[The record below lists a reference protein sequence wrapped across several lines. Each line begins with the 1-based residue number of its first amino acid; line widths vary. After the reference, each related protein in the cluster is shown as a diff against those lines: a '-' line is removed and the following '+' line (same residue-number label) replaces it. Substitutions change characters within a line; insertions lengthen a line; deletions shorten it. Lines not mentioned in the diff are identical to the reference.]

1 MAATPSHPPASHP
14 PASYPPALATGE
26 HGGDGR
32 RLAEALGVTPCA
44 VLDLSASLNPLAPPV
59 GRLLTKLVDEAGRYP
74 DPAYATAAFAEA
86 IGVGPGRLLLTN
98 GGSEAI
104 ALVSAELR
112 RAVVVEPEFSLWRRH
127 LQQVLAPGTPRVG
140 RVRSNPN
147 NPTGALAGDHEV
159 AAVWDEAFYAL
170 ATGHWTRG
178 DADRGATVV
187 GSLTKLFACPGL
199 RLGYVLAPGPELLG
213 RLARRQPAWSVSSLA
228 LAALPALVEDAPLTE
243 WAQGVARL
251 RSELAALFEAA
262 GFRVESRDAP
272 WVLVA
277 EAAWLRPGLARE
289 AVLVRDCAN
298 FGLPG
303 WVRVAVPAEPGL
315 ERLARALD
323 KVLDEGPPPRPPGL
337 EG

>member
-1 MAATPSHPPASHP
+1 MAAPLSCPQ
-14 PASYPPALATGE
+14 ALAPGE

-32 RLAEALGVTPCA
+32 RLAEALGVPPSA

-59 GRLLTKLVDEAGRYP
+59 GRLLAKLVDEVGRYP
-74 DPAYATAAFAEA
+74 DPTYATAALAEA
-86 IGVGPGRLLLTN
+86 IGVEAGRLLLTN

-104 ALVSAELR
+104 ALVSAEMR

-127 LQQVLAPGTPRVG
+127 LEEVVAPGTPRAG

-147 NPTGALAGDHEV
+147 NPTGALAGEDEV

-199 RLGYVLAPGPELLG
+199 RLGYVLAPGAGLVG
-213 RLARRQPAWSVSSLA
+213 HLARRQPAWPVSSLA
-228 LAALPALVEDAPLTE
+228 LAALPALVEGAHLAE
-243 WAQGVARL
+243 WAQGIAEL
-251 RSELAALFEAA
+251 RSELAALFEAT

-272 WVLVA
+272 WVLVDGGP
-277 EAAWLRPGLARE
+277 WLRPALARQ

-303 WVRVAVPAEPGL
+303 WVRVAVPGEAGL
-315 ERLARALD
+315 ERLAQALD
-323 KVLDEGPPPRPPGL
+323 QALGEGPPPRAPGL

>member
-1 MAATPSHPPASHP
+1 MKPVVPGPPEVLEAS
-14 PASYPPALATGE
+14 E

-32 RLAEALGVTPCA
+32 RLAEALGVDPSA
-44 VLDLSASLNPLAPPV
+44 VLDLSASLNPLAPRI
-59 GRLLTKLVDEAGRYP
+59 GALLAEVVDEAGRYP
-74 DPAYATAAFAEA
+74 DPTYATAAFADVLGVEA
-86 IGVGPGRLLLTN
+86 GRLLLTN

-104 ALVSAELR
+104 ALVSVELR
-112 RAVVVEPEFSLWRRH
+112 RAVVVGPEFSLWRRH
-127 LQQVLAPGTPRVG
+127 LEEVVAPGTPGVG

-147 NPTGALAGDHEV
+147 NPTGALAGEEEV
-159 AAVWDEAFYAL
+159 AVVWDEAFYPL

-199 RLGYVLAPGPELLG
+199 RLGYLLAPSPELM
-213 RLARRQPAWSVSSLA
+213 RRFARRQPAWSVSSLA
-228 LAALPALVEDAPLTE
+228 LAALPALLNDAPLPE
-243 WAQGVARL
+243 WAQGIALL
-251 RSELAALFEAA
+251 RSQLMALFQVA
-262 GFRVESRDAP
+262 GFSVDSRDAP

-277 EAAWLRPGLARE
+277 GAAWLRPALARQ

-303 WVRVAVPAEPGL
+303 SVRVAVPDEPGL

-323 KVLDEGPPPRPPGL
+323 KAMGQGPPPRAPVD
-337 EG
+337 